1 MDLQRVLTEVA
12 DMATPYFGRGALPD
26 YIPAL
31 AAVNPHQFGMAVT
44 TVSGDE
50 HAVGDVDTPFS
61 IQSIS
66 KLLSLILAMN
76 LEGELLWS
84 HVGREPSGTRFN
96 SLVQLEYE
104 RGVPRNPFIN
114 AGALVTLDRV
124 LPRVQ
129 DYRTL
134 LLDFVRFL
142 ACSNA
147 IDYDA
152 SVVASERDGAHVN
165 FALAHLLKS
174 YHRIDSPVDAL
185 LDAYFHQ
192 CALAMSCR
200 QLARTFLALAN
211 RGLSP
216 LVEEAVVTARQAKRI
231 NSLMLTCGMYDSV
244 GSFAFRVGLPAK
256 SGVGGGIVAVVPDRM
271 CIATWAP
278 ELDLSGNSYVGV
290 LALERF
296 TEITGLS
303 VF

>member
-1 MDLQRVLTEVA
+1 MV
-12 DMATPYFGRGALPD
+12 TPYFGRGKLPG

-31 AAVNPHQFGMAVT
+31 AAVDPRRFGMAVT
-44 TVSGDE
+44 TVDGREYTTGD
-50 HAVGDVDTPFS
+50 ADTSFS

-76 LEGELLWS
+76 LEGESLWS

-104 RGVPRNPFIN
+104 CGVPRNPFIN

-124 LPRVQ
+124 RARVS
-129 DYRTL
+129 DYPTL
-134 LLDFVRFL
+134 LLDFVKFL
-142 ACSNA
+142 SASDG
-147 IDYDA
+147 IHYDQT
-152 SVVASERDGAHVN
+152 VNESERGNAHTN
-165 FALAHLLKS
+165 FALAHLLKAYGRLES
-174 YHRIDSPVDAL
+174 SVDDL
-185 LDAYFHQ
+185 LNDYFQQ
-192 CALAMSCR
+192 CSLAMTCR
-200 QLARTFLALAN
+200 QLSRTFVALAN

-216 LVEEAVVTARQAKRI
+216 IVQEAVVTARQAKRI

-244 GSFAFRVGLPAK
+244 GNFAYRVGLPAK

-278 ELDLSGNSYVGV
+278 ELDLSGNSHVGV